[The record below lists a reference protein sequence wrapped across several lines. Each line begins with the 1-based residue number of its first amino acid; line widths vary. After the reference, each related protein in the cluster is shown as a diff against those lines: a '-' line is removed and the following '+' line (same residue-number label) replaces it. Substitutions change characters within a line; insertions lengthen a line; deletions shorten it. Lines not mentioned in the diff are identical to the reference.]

1 MNKKITPKQDKE
13 MKKLHKQG
21 LNYKKIANK
30 FGFSP
35 SVVSLHINNR
45 KGISHKADGI
55 GDNPDE
61 IPLFIRENLATREKE
76 SNPLAVEK
84 DRIKRNVCKICGKA
98 KEEKWAKT
106 NVCSLKCFVVLTT
119 F

>member
-13 MKKLHKQG
+13 MKKLYKQG

-30 FGFSP
+30 FGFSL

-55 GDNPDE
+55 GDNPLE
-61 IPLFIRENLATREKE
+61 IPLFIRENLAKQEYN
-76 SNPLAVEK
+76 NPLAVEK
-84 DRIKRNVCKICGKA
+84 DRVKRNVCVICGKE
-98 KEEKWAKT
+98 KEEKWKLT
-106 NVCSLKCFVVLTT
+106 NFCNLNCFTYAQ
-119 F
+119 

>member
-21 LNYKKIANK
+21 LNYKKIATK

-55 GDNPDE
+55 GDNPLE
-61 IPLFIRENLATREKE
+61 IPLFIRENLAREE
-76 SNPLAVEK
+76 MANPLA
-84 DRIKRNVCKICGKA
+84 RIKRNVCKICGKA
-98 KEEKWAKT
+98 KEEKWKLT
-106 NVCSLKCFVVLTT
+106 NFCNLNCFSLQI
-119 F
+119 

>member
-13 MKKLHKQG
+13 MKKLYKQG

-30 FGFSP
+30 FGFSL

-55 GDNPDE
+55 GDNPEE
-61 IPLFIRENLATREKE
+61 IPLFIRENLAANALDVRQ
-76 SNPLAVEK
+76 
-84 DRIKRNVCKICGKA
+84 DRIERNVCVICGKS
-98 KEEKWAKT
+98 KEEKWRLT
-106 NVCSLKCFVVLTT
+106 HFCSLNCFKGLTT

>member
-55 GDNPDE
+55 GDNPLE
-61 IPLFIRENLATREKE
+61 IPLFIRENIKREE
-76 SNPLAVEK
+76 MSNPLARVG
-84 DRIKRNVCKICGKA
+84 RNVCKICGKK
-98 KEEKWAKT
+98 KEKKWKLT
-106 NVCSLKCFVVLTT
+106 NFCNLNCFSLQI
-119 F
+119 